1 MSSSSS
7 DTTASLKERSQVDHL
22 TEAGSHQQQKLKNG
36 PAGDKEVDLLA
47 ELVVTDEGGGRHL
60 RLVLGKLEAVAEL
73 GEVQQR
79 GGRRSQ
85 GPGPPLW
92 RRF

>member
-1 MSSSSS
+1 M
-7 DTTASLKERSQVDHL
+7 
-22 TEAGSHQQQKLKNG
+22 TETGGHQQQQLKNG

-47 ELVVTDEGGGRHL
+47 ELVVADKGSGRHL
-60 RLVLGKLEAVAEL
+60 RLVLGKLEAVAEF

-79 GGRRSQ
+79 EA